1 MRDLILGLLG
11 TLAHFRHFFILI
23 VAEEDSIKPRI
34 FYGWVIT
41 GAVFVNL
48 MMAYGAQ
55 YSFGVL
61 FPSLLEEFKW
71 TRHSIS
77 GAFSLY
83 NFMYSVLGILLGRWC
98 DRFGPR
104 IIVIFGSI
112 FLGVGIGL
120 ISLVQTP
127 WHLYV
132 VYGLMASWGMSAT
145 YITAS
150 PTVVKWFI
158 EKRGLAV
165 GVAQSGL
172 GVGIV
177 VIPPI
182 CGALITAFGWRQAC
196 IILGAGVF
204 VVQFL
209 MSSFLIG
216 HPEKMGLH
224 PDGRSRELKNPS
236 GGIGRE
242 TINED
247 ITYSVAEAIH
257 TRSFWMLTAVFFC
270 TWIFVFLPLVHLVVF
285 ALDIGLGQK
294 SAFMALGALGGGSL
308 FGRLSMGILS
318 DRIGRKP
325 ALAINLGLQ
334 VFCWFWIMGTR
345 SSWMLFLFAA
355 AFGFSYGAV
364 SALFP
369 AIIGD
374 YFGRL
379 QAASVIGAVFTIAGV
394 ASAIG
399 PLLAGYIYDLGRSY
413 QPAFL
418 LGALTNFLALILLFL
433 SQPPLK
439 KSSGRELGGTK
450 E

>member
-1 MRDLILGLLG
+1 M
-11 TLAHFRHFFILI
+11 
-23 VAEEDSIKPRI
+23 AEEDNRKPKI

-41 GAVFVNL
+41 GVVFINL
-48 MMAYGAQ
+48 GMAYGAQ

-71 TRHSIS
+71 TRQSIA

-104 IIVIFGSI
+104 IILIFGSI
-112 FLGVGIGL
+112 FLGLGIGL
-120 ISLVQTP
+120 ISQVQAP

-132 VYGLMASWGMSAT
+132 VYGLLASWGMSAT

-150 PTVVKWFI
+150 PTIVKWFV

-172 GVGIV
+172 GVGIIA
-177 VIPPI
+177 IPPI
-182 CGALITAFGWRQAC
+182 CGALIAALGWRQAC
-196 IILGAGVF
+196 MILGAAVF
-204 VVQFL
+204 VVQFV
-209 MSSFLIG
+209 MAPFLIG
-216 HPEKMGLH
+216 HPEKVGLH
-224 PDGRSRELKNPS
+224 PDGRAHEPKSSS
-236 GGIGRE
+236 GGIDRE
-242 TINED
+242 TIYDE
-247 ITYSVAEAIH
+247 ITYSMAEAIH
-257 TRSFWMLTAVFFC
+257 TRSFWVLTAVFFC
-270 TWIFVFLPLVHLVVF
+270 TWIFVFLPLVHLVIF
-285 ALDIGLGQK
+285 ALDIGLSQK
-294 SAFMALGALGGGSL
+294 SAFIALGTLGGGSMI
-308 FGRLSMGILS
+308 GRLSMGFLS

-325 ALAINLGLQ
+325 ALAVNLGLQ

-355 AFGFSYGAV
+355 VFGFSYGAV

-399 PLLAGYIYDLGRSY
+399 PLVAGYIYDLSRSY

-418 LGALTNFLALILLFL
+418 LGALTNFLALILLFF
-433 SQPPLK
+433 SKPPLK
-439 KSSGRELGGTK
+439 EVRRVGFGVRSREGMDKSAE
-450 E
+450 

>member
-1 MRDLILGLLG
+1 M
-11 TLAHFRHFFILI
+11 T
-23 VAEEDSIKPRI
+23 EEDNPKPKI

-41 GAVFVNL
+41 GVVFINL
-48 MMAYGAQ
+48 GMAYGAQ

-61 FPSLLEEFKW
+61 FPSLIEEFKW
-71 TRHSIS
+71 TRQSIS

-83 NFMYSVLGILLGRWC
+83 NFMYSVLGVLLGRWC

-104 IIVIFGSI
+104 IILIFGSI
-112 FLGVGIGL
+112 FLGLGIGL
-120 ISLVQTP
+120 IGLVQTP

-132 VYGLMASWGMSAT
+132 VYGLLASWGMSAT

-150 PTVVKWFI
+150 PVVVKWFI

-172 GVGIV
+172 GVGIIA
-177 VIPPI
+177 IPPI
-182 CGALITAFGWRQAC
+182 CGALIAAFGWRQAC
-196 IILGAGVF
+196 MILGAAVF
-204 VVQFL
+204 VVQFV
-209 MSSFLIG
+209 MAPFLIG
-216 HPEKMGLH
+216 HPEKIGLH
-224 PDGRSRELKNPS
+224 PDGRAHEPKSSS
-236 GGIGRE
+236 GGIGLDAIYGE
-242 TINED
+242 
-247 ITYSVAEAIH
+247 ITYSAAEAIH
-257 TRSFWMLTAVFFC
+257 TRSFWLLTVIFFC
-270 TWIFVFLPLVHLVVF
+270 TWLFVFLPLVHLVIF

-294 SAFMALGALGGGSL
+294 SAFIALGTLGGGSMI
-308 FGRLSMGILS
+308 GRLTMGFLS

-355 AFGFSYGAV
+355 VFGFSYGAV

-369 AIIGD
+369 AIVGD

-394 ASAIG
+394 SSAVG
-399 PLLAGYIYDLGRSY
+399 PLAAGYIYDLSRSY
-413 QPAFL
+413 QLAFL
-418 LGALTNFLALILLFL
+418 LGALTNFLALILLFF
-433 SQPPLK
+433 SKPPLK
-439 KSSGRELGGTK
+439 KVRRVEYGAQSRKGMDKSGKGES
-450 E
+450 

>member
-1 MRDLILGLLG
+1 
-11 TLAHFRHFFILI
+11 
-23 VAEEDSIKPRI
+23 VAEEDNTKPKI

-41 GAVFVNL
+41 GVVFINL
-48 MMAYGAQ
+48 GMAYGAQ

-71 TRHSIS
+71 TRQSIS

-104 IIVIFGSI
+104 IILIFGSI
-112 FLGVGIGL
+112 FLGAGIGL
-120 ISLVQTP
+120 ISQVQAP
-127 WHLYV
+127 WHLYM
-132 VYGLMASWGMSAT
+132 VYGLLASWGMSAT

-150 PTVVKWFI
+150 PTIVKWFI

-172 GVGIV
+172 GVGIIA
-177 VIPPI
+177 IPPL
-182 CGALITAFGWRQAC
+182 CGALIAALGWRQAC
-196 IILGAGVF
+196 MILGAAVF
-204 VVQFL
+204 VVQIV
-209 MSSFLIG
+209 MAPFLIG
-216 HPEKMGLH
+216 HPEKIGLH
-224 PDGRSRELKNPS
+224 PDGRAHEPRSSS
-236 GGIGRE
+236 GGIDRE
-242 TINED
+242 AIYDE
-247 ITYSVAEAIH
+247 ITYSMAEAIH
-257 TRSFWMLTAVFFC
+257 TRSFWVLTAVFFC
-270 TWIFVFLPLVHLVVF
+270 TWIFVFLPLVHLVIF
-285 ALDIGLGQK
+285 ALDIGLSQK
-294 SAFMALGALGGGSL
+294 SAFIALGTLGGGSMI
-308 FGRLSMGILS
+308 GRLSMGFLS

-345 SSWMLFLFAA
+345 SSWMLFLFTAV
-355 AFGFSYGAV
+355 FGFSYGGV

-399 PLLAGYIYDLGRSY
+399 PLVAGYIYDLSRSY

-418 LGALTNFLALILLFL
+418 LGALTNFLALILLFF
-433 SQPPLK
+433 SKPPLK
-439 KSSGRELGGTK
+439 EVRRVEFGVRSKEGMDKSAE
-450 E
+450 

>member
-1 MRDLILGLLG
+1 M
-11 TLAHFRHFFILI
+11 T
-23 VAEEDSIKPRI
+23 EEDNPKPKI

-41 GAVFVNL
+41 GVVFINL
-48 MMAYGAQ
+48 GMAYGAQ

-61 FPSLLEEFKW
+61 FPSLIEEFKW
-71 TRHSIS
+71 TRQSIS

-83 NFMYSVLGILLGRWC
+83 NFMYSVLGVLLGRWC

-104 IIVIFGSI
+104 IILIFGSI
-112 FLGVGIGL
+112 FLGLGIGL
-120 ISLVQTP
+120 ISQVQTP

-132 VYGLMASWGMSAT
+132 VYGLLASWGMSAT

-172 GVGIV
+172 GVGIIA
-177 VIPPI
+177 IPPI

-196 IILGAGVF
+196 VILGAAVF
-204 VVQFL
+204 VVQFV
-209 MSSFLIG
+209 MAPFLIG
-216 HPEKMGLH
+216 HPEKIGLH
-224 PDGRSRELKNPS
+224 PDGRAHEPKSSS
-236 GGIGRE
+236 GGIIRE
-242 TINED
+242 AIYDE
-247 ITYSVAEAIH
+247 ISYSAAEAIH
-257 TRSFWMLTAVFFC
+257 TRSFWVLTVIFFC
-270 TWIFVFLPLVHLVVF
+270 TWLFVFLPLVHLVIF

-294 SAFMALGALGGGSL
+294 SAFIALGTLGGGSMI
-308 FGRLSMGILS
+308 GRLTMGFLS

-334 VFCWFWIMGTR
+334 VFCWFWIMGTS

-355 AFGFSYGAV
+355 VFGFSYGAV

-394 ASAIG
+394 SSAVG
-399 PLLAGYIYDLGRSY
+399 PLAAGYIYDLSRSY

-418 LGALTNFLALILLFL
+418 LGALTNFLALILLFF
-433 SQPPLK
+433 SKPPLK
-439 KSSGRELGGTK
+439 KVRRVEFGVRSRKGLDKSAGSEC
-450 E
+450 